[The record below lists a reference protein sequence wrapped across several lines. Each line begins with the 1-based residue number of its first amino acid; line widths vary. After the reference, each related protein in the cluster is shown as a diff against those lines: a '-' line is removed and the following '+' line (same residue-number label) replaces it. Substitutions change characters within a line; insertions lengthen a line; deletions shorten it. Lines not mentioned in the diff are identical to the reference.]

1 MDLPRSLWH
10 LERRESSPFAQSQ
23 SDLTAEQP
31 QRSFLSS
38 SAFFDSRL
46 PCAGVL
52 SPRSPLSDFPPP
64 LPSPLPPPPFFSTAR
79 VVSFIYLFITPSH
92 QHPFRTPKL
101 FNVSGRR
108 KGQEVLTGRGLDRA
122 SG

>member
-1 MDLPRSLWH
+1 MHKASRISLLSSLADL
-10 LERRESSPFAQSQ
+10 
-23 SDLTAEQP
+23 
-31 QRSFLSS
+31 SFLP
-38 SAFFDSRL
+38 L
-46 PCAGVL
+46 L
-52 SPRSPLSDFPPP
+52 SLTPGSLALESFLLALLSLTSPSPP
-64 LPSPLPPPPFFSTAR
+64 LPFFPPPPFFFTAR